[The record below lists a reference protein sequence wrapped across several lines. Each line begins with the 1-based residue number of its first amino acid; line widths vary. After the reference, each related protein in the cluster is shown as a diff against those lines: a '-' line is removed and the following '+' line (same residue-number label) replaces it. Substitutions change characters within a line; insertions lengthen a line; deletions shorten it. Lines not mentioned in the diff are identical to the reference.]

1 MKKAEILANLIEKT
15 QLSRKAFAEK
25 IGMPATTLQ
34 SILTRGV
41 SKASVDN
48 VIKIC
53 RGLEITTED
62 LERMANGE
70 SLSNNVIYPIKTKK
84 VPLLGEIAAGEPI
97 MVAEE
102 SAPYYV
108 EIDES
113 KQVDFCLKVQGD
125 SMVDAR
131 IRDGDI
137 VFIRKQPQ
145 VENGEIA
152 AIIIDNEVTLK
163 RFYKNDGGV
172 ILKPENASYQ
182 PKFYTSEDFKDIR
195 ILGKA
200 VLFQS
205 EVR

>member
-41 SKASVDN
+41 GKASVDN

-70 SLSNNVIYPIKTKK
+70 SLSNNVIYPIKTKR

-102 SAPYYV
+102 TAPYYV
-108 EIDES
+108 NADDS
-113 KQVDFCLKVQGD
+113 KSIDFCLKVQGN
-125 SMVDAR
+125 SMIEAR
-131 IRDGDI
+131 INDGDI

-152 AIIIDNEVTLK
+152 AVIIDNEVTLK
-163 RFYKNDGGV
+163 RFYKNNGGV

-182 PKFYTSEDFKDIR
+182 PRYYTADDFRDIR

-200 VLFQS
+200 VFFQS
-205 EVR
+205 EVH